1 MKFSHK
7 VIILTFFVFF
17 LLKLAFCDDEG
28 LITMQ
33 TPTVQNVAVRTDND
47 VTAIHNVTVTQS
59 LTEKILSGKLFQNLD
74 LSRIFDE
81 ASNEIGFPF
90 ALRETLIETLRE
102 KGFLQFQGAA
112 NLFSKDE
119 R

>member
-1 MKFSHK
+1 MKFSQK
-7 VIILTFFVFF
+7 VIILTFFVLF

-28 LITMQ
+28 LIT
-33 TPTVQNVAVRTDND
+33 PTAQNVKVTTDND
-47 VTAIHNVTVTQS
+47 VTAVQNVTVTQS
-59 LTEKILSGKLFQNLD
+59 LTEKILNGKLLQNLD

-112 NLFSKDE
+112 NLFNKDE

>member
-1 MKFSHK
+1 MSAT
-7 VIILTFFVFF
+7 ILSLT
-17 LLKLAFCDDEG
+17 LLNVTVLN
-28 LITMQ
+28 
-33 TPTVQNVAVRTDND
+33 TPSEQ
-47 VTAIHNVTVTQS
+47 NVTVTNENDVTVKQS
-59 LTEKILSGKLFQNLD
+59 LTEKIFSGKLLQNLD

-81 ASNEIGFPF
+81 ASNQIGFPF

-112 NLFSKDE
+112 NLFRKDE